1 MKIVIVC
8 YSLYHCKYIIYIIC
22 RGNYYNTIPYL
33 CYFLYTLLCWYKSF
47 YLYTWKQNFFELN
60 KTILILY
67 MSVQT
72 WNCIH
77 YCTVVIK
84 SNHQSYM
91 LIEFNLKSYP
101 YPNSSQEWSLVACC
115 TWYCVLCIYR
125 NIAVSDRLS
134 SIIRTGVWRIGW
146 RLWSRWL
153 LNRYYPSSGN
163 QITRQTRLALWQCI
177 LGY

>member
-1 MKIVIVC
+1 MKLLHYYPLSLLFL
-8 YSLYHCKYIIYIIC
+8 YSL
-22 RGNYYNTIPYL
+22 
-33 CYFLYTLLCWYKSF
+33 LYWYKSF
-47 YLYTWKQNFFELN
+47 YLYTLKQKIFELN
-60 KTILILY
+60 KIVFILY

-115 TWYCVLCIYR
+115 TWYYVLCIYR

-153 LNRYYPSSGN
+153 LNRYYPLSGN
-163 QITRQTRLALWQCI
+163 QITRQTRLALPQCI